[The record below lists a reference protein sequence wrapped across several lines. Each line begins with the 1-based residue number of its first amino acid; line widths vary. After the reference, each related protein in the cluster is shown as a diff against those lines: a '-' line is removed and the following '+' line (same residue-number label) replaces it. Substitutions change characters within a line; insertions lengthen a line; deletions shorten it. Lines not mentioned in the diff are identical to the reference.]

1 MAAVAASTVG
11 NTDGGSVA
19 GADSMVLFPGIN
31 TLMKQ
36 CLLNS
41 EARSSRKR
49 GSTASAQQPSSAG
62 GDVADTL
69 NLA

>member
-1 MAAVAASTVG
+1 M
-11 NTDGGSVA
+11 A

-62 GDVADTL
+62 GDMADTL